1 MRLPQLSPTAK
12 GQLWG
17 LLVGGSTALWFADKH
32 EMSLGLFAIGTGV
45 AWVAGEAL
53 FGKRLIGASDMKAVA
68 LAVAS
73 GLAFPWIGLGLAA
86 VVEMARI

>member
-1 MRLPQLSPTAK
+1 MRLPNLSPTAK

-32 EMSLGLFAIGTGV
+32 EMSLGLFAVGTGV

-68 LAVAS
+68 LAVVS
-73 GLAFPWIGLGLAA
+73 GLAFPWIGLGFVALLQI
-86 VVEMARI
+86 MRM